1 MATGTVLSSDQ
12 ARDLET
18 KGFLVIAGPLP
29 RHDLELLSEAYDRA
43 MRDADPADL
52 STGST
57 TIRVHD
63 FVNRGAEF
71 DRLYLHSPVLEASCL
86 TLRQPFRLSSMLG
99 RTLVGNSRAQAL
111 HVDYPPDENGWTML
125 GFIYM
130 VDEFRGEN
138 GATCFVPGSHLPNSI
153 PMDRGATVP
162 ACGPAGS
169 VIIYNGSVL
178 HGHGDNLTGQPRRS
192 VQGAYIRRG
201 ANPATD
207 FASRMRPETL
217 SRIGP
222 LARYLL
228 GLMPGNLP

>member
-1 MATGTVLSSDQ
+1 MLESAMAAGKVLSSDQ

-18 KGFLVIAGPLP
+18 KGFLVIAGPVP

-43 MRDADPADL
+43 MRDADPADS

-57 TIRVHD
+57 TTRVHD

-71 DRLYLHSPVLEASCL
+71 DPLYLHSPVLEASCL
-86 TLRQPFRLSSMLG
+86 TLRQPFRLSSLLA
-99 RTLVGNSRAQAL
+99 RTLLANSRSQAL
-111 HVDYPPDENGWTML
+111 HVDCLPDENGWTML

-130 VDEFRGEN
+130 IDDFRSEN
-138 GATCFVPGSHLPNSI
+138 GATCFVPGSHLPSSI
-153 PMDRGATVP
+153 PVDRTAAVP

-178 HGHGDNLTGQPRRS
+178 HGHGVNTTAQPRRS
-192 VQGAYIRRG
+192 VQGAYIRRE

-207 FASRMRPETL
+207 FTSRMQPETV

-228 GLMPGNLP
+228 GL